1 MNQEDGKKME
11 IILVVTGSIA
21 AYKAA
26 DIARRLIDEG
36 LKVSVAMTSN
46 AEKFIAP
53 LTFEALTGS
62 PVFRSGFPLPGEEPM
77 GHITFSRGAQLALV
91 APATANFIGKLAN
104 GIADDN
110 ISTML
115 MASGLPLLVAPAM
128 NEKMYNHPAVKQN
141 IDTLE
146 QRGAIFIGPSKGA
159 LACGDVGEGK
169 LEDVE
174 AITSRVI
181 EELELKRDLR
191 GLKIIVTAGGTRE
204 PIDPVRFIGNRSSGK
219 MGIAIAKA
227 AVMRGAEVCLI
238 AGALEVD
245 PPEGIQTVKAETAEK
260 MLEQVSA
267 RFDGADALIMSAA
280 VGDYH
285 TAHVPTGKVGKKEE
299 WDIKLV
305 KNRDIISEM
314 SRRSRS
320 GQVIAGFAAET
331 DDIEKRGREKLL
343 RKNMDMIVI
352 NDVSRSDIGFGSDEN
367 EITIITRK
375 GETRKTS
382 KMAKSD
388 IAEIILDCLARLVTG
403 GETVSGRKVCK

>member
-1 MNQEDGKKME
+1 
-11 IILVVTGSIA
+11 
-21 AYKAA
+21 
-26 DIARRLIDEG
+26 
-36 LKVSVAMTSN
+36 
-46 AEKFIAP
+46 
-53 LTFEALTGS
+53 
-62 PVFRSGFPLPGEEPM
+62 
-77 GHITFSRGAQLALV
+77 
-91 APATANFIGKLAN
+91 NFVGKLAN
-104 GIADDN
+104 GIADDS

-115 MASGLPLLVAPAM
+115 MASNLPLLVAPAM
-128 NEKMYNHPAVKQN
+128 NSNMYNHPAVKQN
-141 IDTLE
+141 IATLK
-146 QRGAIFIGPSKGA
+146 QRGAIFIGPSAGT

-169 LEDVE
+169 LEDVGV
-174 AITSRVI
+174 ITGRVI

-227 AVMRGAEVCLI
+227 ALMRGAEVCLI

-245 PPEGIQTVKAETAEK
+245 PPEGIEIVKAETAEK

-267 RFDGADALIMSAA
+267 RFDGADALIMAAA

-285 TAHVPTGKVGKKEE
+285 TARVSTEKVGKKEE

-320 GQVIAGFAAET
+320 GQALVGFAAET
-331 DDIEKRGREKLL
+331 SDIEKRGREKLL

-352 NDVSRSDIGFGSDEN
+352 NDVSRPDIGFGSDEN

-375 GETRKTS
+375 GDARKTS

-388 IAEIILDCLARLVTG
+388 IAEIILDCVARLIA
-403 GETVSGRKVCK
+403 ERKNGIRAEGF

>member
-1 MNQEDGKKME
+1 ME

-26 DIARRLIDEG
+26 DIARRLMDEG
-36 LKVSVAMTSN
+36 LKVRVAMTDS
-46 AEKFIAP
+46 AEKFVTP
-53 LTFEALTGS
+53 LTFEALTGA
-62 PVFRSGFPLPGEEPM
+62 PVFRSCFPLPGEEPM
-77 GHITFSRGAQLALV
+77 GHITFSRGAKLALV

-110 ISTML
+110 VSTML
-115 MASGLPLLVAPAM
+115 MASSLPLMVAPAM
-128 NEKMYNHPAVKQN
+128 NSKMYNHPAVIQN
-141 IDTLE
+141 IATLK
-146 QRGAIFIGPSKGA
+146 QRGAIFIGPAEGE

-169 LEDVE
+169 LEDVGV
-174 AITSRVI
+174 ITSRVI
-181 EELELKRDLR
+181 KELELKRDLR

-227 AVMRGAEVCLI
+227 ALMRGAEVSLI

-245 PPEGIQTVKAETAEK
+245 PPEGMEIVKAETAEK

-267 RFDGADALIMSAA
+267 RFDSADALIMSAA

-285 TAHVPTGKVGKKEE
+285 ATHVSTEKVGKKEE

-305 KNRDIISEM
+305 KNRDIILEM
-314 SRRSRS
+314 SRRRR
-320 GQVIAGFAAET
+320 GQALVGFAAET
-331 DDIEKRGREKLL
+331 SDIEKRGREKLL

-352 NDVSRSDIGFGSDEN
+352 NDVSRPDIGFGSDEN

-388 IAEIILDCLARLVTG
+388 IAEIILDCIARLVTDG
-403 GETVSGRKVCK
+403 KTVSGRKVAK

>member
-1 MNQEDGKKME
+1 MDV
-11 IILVVTGSIA
+11 ILVVTGSVA

-36 LKVSVAMTSN
+36 VNIRVAMTGS
-46 AEKFIAP
+46 AEKFVTP
-53 LTFEALTGS
+53 LTFEALTGL
-62 PVFRSGFPLPGEEPM
+62 PVLRSAFPLPGEEPM
-77 GHITFSRGAQLALV
+77 EHITFSREAKLVLV

-115 MASGLPLLVAPAM
+115 MANDLPLLVAPAM
-128 NEKMYNHPAVKQN
+128 NTKMYSHPAVKQN
-141 IDTLE
+141 IATLR
-146 QRGAIFIGPSKGA
+146 QRGVGFIGPSEGA

-169 LEDVE
+169 LEEVDTIV
-174 AITSRVI
+174 ARVV

-219 MGIAIAKA
+219 MGVVIAKA
-227 AVMRGAEVCLI
+227 AAMRGAEVSLI
-238 AGALEVD
+238 AGALELSA
-245 PPEGIQTVKAETAEK
+245 PEGMETVKAETASK
-260 MLEQVSA
+260 MLAEVSA
-267 RFDGADALIMSAA
+267 RFDGADALIMVAA

-285 TAHVPTGKVGKKEE
+285 AADIATEKVEKKEE

-314 SRRSRS
+314 SRRRS

-331 DDIEKRGREKLL
+331 EEIERRGREKLL

-352 NDVSRSDIGFGSDEN
+352 NDVSRSDIGFGSDDN
-367 EITIITRK
+367 EVTIITRK
-375 GETRKTS
+375 GETRQLA

-388 IAEIILDCLARLVTG
+388 LAEIILDCMAGLMAENKDGVRAEG
-403 GETVSGRKVCK
+403 S